1 MEREIELVN
10 CRGIGDP
17 GLIGKLF
24 QGRYLVKMMIQRKIF
39 KIEDIKDGN
48 KQYWMKIGDSADI
61 AHEIDVLYDLNSK
74 SNQNTT

>member
-1 MEREIELVN
+1 
-10 CRGIGDP
+10 
-17 GLIGKLF
+17 
-24 QGRYLVKMMIQRKIF
+24 MMIQRKIF